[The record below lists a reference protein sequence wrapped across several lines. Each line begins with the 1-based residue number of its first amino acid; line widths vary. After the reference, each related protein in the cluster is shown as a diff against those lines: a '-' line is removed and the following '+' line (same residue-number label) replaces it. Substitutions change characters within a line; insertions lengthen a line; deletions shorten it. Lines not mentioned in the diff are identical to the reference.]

1 MPRPSL
7 KKKKAETVKAVEV
20 DAAPAYDA
28 KAAAAAE
35 ERRMAELLAQ
45 SRKQQE
51 DPATVATPAENES
64 LVSVMAKGREHL
76 MQRMREHME
85 AEKAKKE
92 AYKPPPMTDRQ
103 RANLEA
109 EMAAGRRAQERH
121 AAAAAARPVPPRDP
135 SEGTSTP
142 VHRPGNL
149 VPDPRVSAPSGFVAG
164 SAQYSADA

>member
-1 MPRPSL
+1 MPR
-7 KKKKAETVKAVEV
+7 KKKTETVKIDET
-20 DAAPAYDA
+20 PAYDA

-45 SRKQQE
+45 SRRQQE
-51 DPATVATPAENES
+51 DPATVAPPAEDES

-76 MQRMREHME
+76 MQRMREHAAAVE
-85 AEKAKKE
+85 ARKE
-92 AYKPPPMTDRQ
+92 AYKPPPMTERQ
-103 RANLEA
+103 RSRIEA
-109 EMAAGRRAQERH
+109 EMAAGRRVQERH
-121 AAAAAARPVPPRDP
+121 AAQAAARPVPPRDP

-149 VPDPRVSAPSGFVAG
+149 VPDPKMSAPSGFVAG